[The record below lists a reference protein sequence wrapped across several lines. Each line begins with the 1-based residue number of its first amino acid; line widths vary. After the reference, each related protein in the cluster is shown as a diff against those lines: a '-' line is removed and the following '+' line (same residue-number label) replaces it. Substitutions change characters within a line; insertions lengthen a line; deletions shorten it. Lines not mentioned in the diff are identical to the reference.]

1 MEADAC
7 KVCMGDH
14 NRELHQAVLRIHS
27 WLRSRLLLVLTPI
40 KRSKPRSEV
49 HGLLNVRTLTLATHA
64 RRRRRASR
72 RGGMGGMGNRQFA
85 AEPRR

>member
-40 KRSKPRSEV
+40 KRSQPLSTV
-49 HGLLNVRTLTLATHA
+49 HGLLNVRTL
-64 RRRRRASR
+64 RRQKRSHRHL
-72 RGGMGGMGNRQFA
+72 
-85 AEPRR
+85 E